1 MIATAEKEIDLA
13 AESLVAFVVEERE
26 PIGIVA
32 VVELVVAAVGI
43 GRRIQRDQVAA
54 AGSMARQLTL

>member
-1 MIATAEKEIDLA
+1 MIATAEKGIDLV
-13 AESLVAFVVEERE
+13 AESLVAFVVEGRE

-54 AGSMARQLTL
+54 AGSMVHRLVL